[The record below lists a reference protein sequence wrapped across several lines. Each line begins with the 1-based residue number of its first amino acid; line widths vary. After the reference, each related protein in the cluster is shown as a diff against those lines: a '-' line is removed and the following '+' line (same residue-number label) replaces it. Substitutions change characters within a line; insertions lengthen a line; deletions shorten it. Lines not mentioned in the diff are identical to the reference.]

1 MKIILNPKYEHL
13 RSYLTHLEEHF
24 ERDGKE
30 IFRDR
35 NILRTLQV
43 GDLTLCVKKYAL
55 PSLSAR
61 VAQRIA
67 EACRLGF
74 RHILIPEANMK
85 GLDHHGA
92 AIDIVP
98 VRRVEEAL
106 RQLFG

>member
-43 GDLTLCVKKYAL
+43 GDLSLCVL
-55 PSLSAR
+55 
-61 VAQRIA
+61 
-67 EACRLGF
+67 
-74 RHILIPEANMK
+74 
-85 GLDHHGA
+85 
-92 AIDIVP
+92 
-98 VRRVEEAL
+98 
-106 RQLFG
+106 